1 VKKPSARVGVFEE
14 LCAATPLLLVI
25 DNLHWLDNS
34 SLLLLRRLV
43 TICHQYPALILLT
56 TRPSHR
62 PELAATVLATERA
75 GGVVIE
81 LRRLENESV
90 LSLAADVTGGLPGPR
105 LAARLARAVGNPLFV
120 VELLAALLRE
130 GKIALGS
137 GGGAEVEANLPTT
150 TLAVS
155 ILHRLAVL
163 TAESVELL
171 RLAAVCGQEVDPAE
185 LSLLSGD
192 DAVAVGTALRD
203 AEQAGV
209 LEVWDGHLRFRH
221 ELIHDALYNDWPEP
235 VVRSLHRD
243 LGVRLAAIGAP
254 AWRIAHHLSL
264 GAAEGDMLAVDWLHR
279 AGLEAAHRDPFA
291 AVPLLERA
299 MDLAPPNA
307 PDRDTIR
314 TDLSVVLVW
323 AGRAD
328 EAGKLAASVIAESL
342 DAEVRGRTAW
352 WLASTLVLRG
362 RPREARAVC
371 DSALRSGVALDT
383 VALMLQVVA
392 VIAAMASGE
401 AADGPRRLHDLLAV
415 ATSVGDQIA
424 QATCHLGLTVAE
436 ANAGRLGTAS
446 AHGAAAVLIAESV
459 QTPQLLMV
467 NAHVSYAWTLEE
479 QDLLGDALA
488 TVDRLST
495 AVGEREEA
503 PTTAQIERWRARA
516 HYVAGRWDDPM
527 VDLDSALL
535 VNASGIDVWPEP
547 LALRALIRIHRG
559 EVGAAQED
567 LDRFEALVAAG
578 APVLVLDQ
586 PMLATKPTSRGSCG
600 GTPACLRR
608 VDRALPRRADRR
620 HIRTRSTRRC

>member
-137 GGGAEVEANLPTT
+137 GGGAEMEANLPTT

-547 LALRALIRIHRG
+547 FALRALIRIHRG